1 MTEPTTIGPTAE
13 DARRRLLDQIERG
26 PLRPG
31 GRLGAERELAQS
43 LGVSRSTVRQAL
55 AALEDAGVVRRVP
68 GRGGGTFVR
77 QQMIERDLSQVVGVP
92 ALLREQGMTA
102 GSRIVSTGLAAAD
115 AETAEALGLPA
126 DSYVVDL
133 VRIRLAD
140 GTPIS
145 LEHARLPATLFPG
158 LLDLPLGG
166 SLYELLEERYG
177 TVPGE
182 AVEHIE
188 VVHAGEDAATILG
201 VEPGAA
207 LFSITRTTK
216 GTDGVLFEHS
226 HDLFRADRTTITV
239 RTPASART
247 REGAPGGRVL
257 QMRPR
262 VATARVT

>member
-1 MTEPTTIGPTAE
+1 MTESNPVIGPTAE
-13 DARRRLLDQIERG
+13 DARRRLLDQISRG
-26 PLRPG
+26 QLRPG
-31 GRLGAERELAQS
+31 ERLGAERELAQT
-43 LGVSRSTVRQAL
+43 LGVSRSTVRAAL
-55 AALEDAGVVRRVP
+55 AALEEAGVVRRVP

-102 GSRIVSTGLAAAD
+102 GSQIVSTGLGPAD
-115 AETAEALGLPA
+115 QETAEALHLFPE
-126 DSYVVDL
+126 SYVIDL

-145 LEHARLPATLFPG
+145 LEHVRLPAQLFPG

-166 SLYELLEERYG
+166 SLYELLEEHYG

-188 VVHAGEDAATILG
+188 VVSAGEDEASILG
-201 VEPGAA
+201 VERGAA
-207 LFSITRTTK
+207 LLSITRTTRDA
-216 GTDGVLFEHS
+216 DGGHFEFS
-226 HDLFRADRTTITV
+226 HDLFRADRTAITV
-239 RTPASART
+239 RTPAATRSRASSSGAR
-247 REGAPGGRVL
+247 VV

-262 VATARVT
+262 QR

>member
-1 MTEPTTIGPTAE
+1 MTETSTAIGPTAE
-13 DARRRLLDQIERG
+13 DARRRLLDQISRG
-26 PLRPG
+26 QLRPG
-31 GRLGAERELAQS
+31 ERLGAERELAQS

-55 AALEDAGVVRRVP
+55 AALEGAGVVRRVP

-102 GSRIVSTGLAAAD
+102 GSQIVSTGLGPAD
-115 AETAEALGLPA
+115 QETAEALDLSA
-126 DSYVVDL
+126 ESYVIDV

-145 LEHARLPATLFPG
+145 LEHVRLPARLFPG

-166 SLYELLEERYG
+166 SLYELLQERYG

-188 VVHAGEDAATILG
+188 VVSAGGDEATILG

-207 LFSITRTTK
+207 LLSITRTTRDVE
-216 GTDGVLFEHS
+216 GGLFEFS
-226 HDLFRADRTTITV
+226 HDLFRADRTVITV
-239 RTPASART
+239 RTPAST
-247 REGAPGGRVL
+247 RSRGSSSGGRVV

-262 VATARVT
+262 SQ

>member
-1 MTEPTTIGPTAE
+1 MTEPSTAIGPTAE
-13 DARRRLLDQIERG
+13 DARRRLLDQISRG
-26 PLRPG
+26 QLRPG
-31 GRLGAERELAQS
+31 ERLGAERELAQS

-55 AALEDAGVVRRVP
+55 AALEGAGVVRRVP

-102 GSRIVSTGLAAAD
+102 GSQIVSTGLGPAD
-115 AETAEALGLPA
+115 QETAEALDLSA
-126 DSYVVDL
+126 ESYVIDV

-145 LEHARLPATLFPG
+145 LEHVRLPAQLFPG

-166 SLYELLEERYG
+166 SLYELLQERYG

-188 VVHAGEDAATILG
+188 VVSAGGDEATILG

-207 LFSITRTTK
+207 LLSITRTTRDVE
-216 GTDGVLFEHS
+216 GGLFEFS
-226 HDLFRADRTTITV
+226 HDLFRADRTVITV
-239 RTPASART
+239 RTPAST
-247 REGAPGGRVL
+247 RSRGSSSGGRVV

-262 VATARVT
+262 SQ